1 MISVPGTSAKPAM
14 AALPVS
20 PDVAV
25 KMTILLSTPCF
36 LADVVSK

>member
-1 MISVPGTSAKPAM
+1 MFVLSIFVNPFN

-25 KMTILLSTPCF
+25 KTTVFFVTPRYF
-36 LADVVSK
+36 FESSP